1 MLALFAGNFKR
12 QRVTYM
18 IASLTLLVN
27 ATEGRNVSVF
37 CRAMLARQC
46 WNGKLAGA
54 FEEFRVDSIDWWRLT
69 QVG

>member
-1 MLALFAGNFKR
+1 
-12 QRVTYM
+12 M